1 MPRPSPSSTSKPD
14 TMTTAINDHNHNGGK
29 ETTAATQ
36 DMATAAKAPISQ
48 LVAIADRDKRA
59 GHVER
64 QTP

>member
-1 MPRPSPSSTSKPD
+1 
-14 TMTTAINDHNHNGGK
+14 MTTAINDHNHNGGK